1 MKKIVYILFL
11 MTLLSCSNKA
21 KNENLNMGNMYFD
34 QGTQHL
40 MNGSYS
46 EALKYLLQSQSYIP
60 EDDEMLNHLGMA
72 YFFNGD
78 SDHAIETISKAI
90 KVNPK
95 NSNAKNN
102 LATVF
107 MNLGKRDQ
115 AKLIYNDVTKDLT
128 FDNLHRTY
136 YNLGLIALKEN
147 DPVSALR
154 LFNSSLLKDPSFCL
168 SHFEIAKLIADSKK
182 SLEHYSQAALG
193 ECLRNFE
200 VQYEFAKTLIQNK
213 RYDEAK
219 IRINDMRIKF
229 PTEDLS
235 VLEGIIRND

>member
-21 KNENLNMGNMYFD
+21 KNENLNMGKMYFD

-147 DPVSALR
+147 DPASALR

-193 ECLRNFE
+193 ECLGNFE
-200 VQYEFAKTLIQNK
+200 IQHEFAKALIQNK

-219 IRINDMRIKF
+219 IRIDEMRMKF
-229 PTEDLS
+229 PTENLS
-235 VLEGIIRND
+235 DLEGSMKHD